1 MSERVAGERGADGR
15 GHGADVRGY
24 GTDGKISRR
33 AARRDSVER
42 ISRRAAR
49 RAKHPKF
56 YQKWDKLTGQI
67 REFRGRHIHL
77 HKSFRRSYREDYLRP
92 VETPGLLSHA
102 MQTFKMIF
110 KNWRL
115 FLPFIAI
122 MVASYILLVGLMNEE
137 FYQKYQTAI
146 DESSAEVGGK
156 SLGNFA
162 RAGVLLV
169 STVMTG
175 GLDVGMGDLAV
186 FLMIFLFLTMWLVT
200 IYLLR
205 RLMAGS
211 KIRLRDALYNALSP
225 LISTIVVFTVIF
237 VQCIPIM
244 FVIISY
250 SAALE
255 TGFLTTPFYALVYF
269 LFAGSMLLLSG
280 YLLSGS
286 IMSLIA
292 VTAPGLYPLRAIFA
306 ASDLA
311 AGRRTRI
318 VLRVLF
324 LGVVLALIY
333 LIVMMP
339 IILLD
344 LWFKSMGWLAN
355 WPIVPFFLLVTTCF
369 VFIYTTAYLYIYY
382 RWLLDYKE
390 K

>member
-1 MSERVAGERGADGR
+1 MAEKS
-15 GHGADVRGY
+15 
-24 GTDGKISRR
+24 TDRINRRANRKHENDIEKTSRR
-33 AARRDSVER
+33 AT
-42 ISRRAAR
+42 R

-56 YQKWDKLTGQI
+56 YQKRDKLVAQV

-92 VETPGLLSHA
+92 VETPGLISHA

-110 KNWRL
+110 KNWRI
-115 FLPFIAI
+115 FLPLIAI
-122 MVASYILLVGLMNEE
+122 MVVSYILLVGLMNEE

-146 DESSAEVGGK
+146 DDSEAEIGGR

-175 GLDVGMGDLAV
+175 GLDAGMGDLAV
-186 FLMIFLFLTMWLVT
+186 FLMIILFLIMWLVT

-211 KIRLRDALYNALSP
+211 KIRLRDALYNGLAP
-225 LISTIVVFTVIF
+225 LISTIVVFVVIF
-237 VQCIPIM
+237 LQCIPIM
-244 FVIISY
+244 LVIISY
-250 SAALE
+250 SAALA
-255 TGFLTTPFYALVYF
+255 TDFLSTPFYALVYF
-269 LFAGSMLLLSG
+269 IFAGLMLLLSG

-292 VTAPGLYPLRAIFA
+292 VTAPGLYPMRAIFA
-306 ASDLA
+306 ASDLV

-324 LGVVLALIY
+324 LGVVLSLVYI
-333 LIVMMP
+333 IIMMP
-339 IILLD
+339 IIMLD
-344 LWFKSMGWLAN
+344 LWFKSMWDFLAN
-355 WPIVPFFLLVTTCF
+355 WPIVPFCLLVTTCF
-369 VFIYTTAYLYIYY
+369 VFIYVTTYLYIYY